1 MRIIK
6 IISDGVLIEV
16 DDDDDKSL
24 EDATKYLRG
33 MMENDKVVTLIGKSS
48 AAIVRPSSISG
59 ISICDI
65 LDAIPDK
72 SEKTNT
78 RVVKNKEQKNEHVD
92 IISDR

>member
-6 IISDGVLIEV
+6 IISDGVPIEV

-59 ISICDI
+59 IGIHDTI
-65 LDAIPDK
+65 DK
-72 SEKTNT
+72 TSEKPNK
-78 RVVKNKEQKNEHVD
+78 VIKNKEQKNEHVD